1 MKEKILRVPH
11 RHVVMT
17 LSHILLDFVRR
28 TSADTLKDWMMHKF
42 GLKTRVI
49 AVLHTYGETKQLHV
63 HTHMIMSWGGIA
75 NGNKIVVPEH
85 DYVHIPLSARCSVT
99 SLKMR

>member
-1 MKEKILRVPH
+1 MDIGIVSMRYAKALMEYAKS
-11 RHVVMT
+11 M
-17 LSHILLDFVRR
+17 S
-28 TSADTLKDWMMHKF
+28 
-42 GLKTRVI
+42 
-49 AVLHTYGETKQLHV
+49 YGETKQLHV
-63 HTHMIMSWGGIA
+63 HTHMIMSWGGID